1 MLQCVS
7 VLSAELVSKDCAASD
22 PCVFEWDESTHVV
35 VSVCCEIS
43 DEICVSGLQA
53 SELVVQTVS
62 VLSHEFV
69 LGLSR
74 QCCETSQAVLCA
86 LGLSVHTGLSAGVPV
101 QQVIAMLVLSMWL
114 ACSVLLV
121 STDSPSASLGCLLGR
136 CGLQSWHWRPSSRR
150 HPL

>member
-7 VLSAELVSKDCAASD
+7 VLSAELVSKDCAAS
-22 PCVFEWDESTHVV
+22 EWDESMLVV

-43 DEICVSGLQA
+43 DEICVSRLQA

-69 LGLSR
+69 LGFSR

-86 LGLSVHTGLSAGVPV
+86 LGLTVHTGLPVEVPV
-101 QQVIAMLVLSMWL
+101 LQVVAMLSLSMWL
-114 ACSVLLV
+114 GRSVLLV
-121 STDSPSASLGCLLGR
+121 SAGSPPASLGCLCLLGR
-136 CGLQSWHWRPSSRR
+136 CGLHSWH
-150 HPL
+150 